1 MNKRRIG
8 LFVAAALP
16 CVAVLADEPDAA
28 ANYRL
33 HINGITFHFDKGKD
47 TNELGQPAADRRLA
61 LTPKP

>member
-47 TNELGQPAADRRLA
+47 TKAAWSACR
-61 LTPKP
+61 